1 MYSLENLDYVLAL
14 TIFVLGITNIF
25 YMLISLI
32 IPVYNRPQETEE
44 LLASL
49 LRQTR
54 RDFEVVIVDDGSAHS
69 LTSREIAAQYAGRLD
84 IKYVYQDNAGP
95 AGARNTGAANARG
108 DFFVI
113 MDSDCIVPKHYFEIV
128 YSEIESKA
136 IEFYG
141 GPDSAARSFSDLQK
155 AVSYSMT
162 SLFTTGGIRGNKK
175 GAGSFTPRSFNLGI
189 SRRLFEQVGGFED
202 MRIGEDIDFSTRVK
216 ATGVKVWFL
225 PKAVV
230 CHKRRTSLRLFF
242 KQVFIFGVARV
253 NLDIKH
259 PKARKP
265 IFLLPSLFT
274 LGSAALLIAVLFSRP
289 LFWLPVAAI
298 VCLCLLGSLSFTT
311 GGGILAV
318 FSVAYCPLWFW
329 LPFVLLMALWFVD
342 SWRQYR
348 DAKIAWLSIW
358 TSFIQLYGYGAGYLY
373 GIYMRRIRHYDEQAT
388 YKVTKFFPARRQRV

>member
-1 MYSLENLDYVLAL
+1 M
-14 TIFVLGITNIF
+14 F
-25 YMLISLI
+25 ISLI

-44 LLASL
+44 LLESL

-54 RDFEVVIVDDGSAHS
+54 RDFEVVIVDDGSS
-69 LTSREIAAQYAGRLD
+69 QPLSSRDVVARFSDRLD
-84 IKYVYQDNAGP
+84 IRYVYQDNTGP
-95 AGARNTGAANARG
+95 ALARNTGAAKARG

-113 MDSDCIVPKHYFEIV
+113 MDSDCIVPKHYFENI
-128 YSEIESKA
+128 YSEIESKG

-141 GPDSAARSFSDLQK
+141 GPDAAARSFNNLQK

-189 SRRLFEQVGGFED
+189 SRRLFEEVNGFEN

-216 ATGVKVWFL
+216 NTGVKVWFL

-230 CHKRRTSLRLFF
+230 CHKRRTSMRLFF

-253 NLDIKH
+253 NLNLRH
-259 PKARKP
+259 PKSRK
-265 IFLLPSLFT
+265 LVYMLPALFT
-274 LGSAALLIAVLFSRP
+274 LGSVGFLIAVMFSRP

-298 VCLCLLGSLSFTT
+298 ASLWLMGSVRLAT
-311 GGGILAV
+311 GGAIMTL
-318 FSVAYCPLWFW
+318 FSVVYCPLWFW
-329 LPFVLLMALWFVD
+329 LPFVLLMALWFAD

-348 DAKIAWLSIW
+348 DVKIAWLSVW
-358 TSFIQLYGYGAGYLY
+358 TSFIQLYGYGAGYFY
-373 GIYMRRIRHYDEQAT
+373 GIYMRRIRHYDEKTT
-388 YKVTKFFPARRQRV
+388 YKVTKFFPERKR